1 MKILINGGCGFLGSN
16 LAREGILKGHDIIV
30 FDNLFR
36 TGSAENLKYLETLG
50 KFKYI
55 NGDVRNQND
64 VETLFKNEGP
74 FDAIFHLAGQ
84 FAMTSIQN
92 PRLDFEINTLGTFN
106 VLESARKYSPKSAIL
121 YSSTNKVYGDLEQ

>member
-64 VETLFKNEGP
+64 VETLFKDEGP

-84 FAMTSIQN
+84 VGN
-92 PRLDFEINTLGTFN
+92 DNINT
-106 VLESARKYSPKSAIL
+106 KSKIRF
-121 YSSTNKVYGDLEQ
+121 